1 MNIAFNNF
9 VTNSFINELKHEGIS
24 EIFIEDFLNKILNNN
39 GIIYIANYVESI
51 SIDKLVNER
60 KIVVEEYEY
69 DKMVITLI
77 VVGLIVQ
84 NTRTLI

>member
-1 MNIAFNNF
+1 M
-9 VTNSFINELKHEGIS
+9 KHVGIS
-24 EIFIEDFLNKILNNN
+24 EILIEDFLDRIFNNN
-39 GIIYIANYVESI
+39 GIIYIASYVESI

-69 DKMVITLI
+69 DKMVITHI